1 MKVSPCTASFFQC
14 FLLSASIGLLGCI
27 LSQLFF
33 IQIPASL
40 MHSEVWKT
48 VLAVQDEKDISWP
61 RIAGLLLRITA
72 W

>member
-1 MKVSPCTASFFQC
+1 MKVSPCAASLFQC
-14 FLLSASIGLLGCI
+14 FLLSASIGLPGCV

-40 MHSEVWKT
+40 VHPKVWKT
-48 VLAVQDEKDISWP
+48 VLAVQDEKDMSWH
-61 RIAGLLLRITA
+61 IAGLLVRITA